1 MKRTPEEKQQLRKQ
15 KQEERMR
22 RHVVTCP
29 HCGKDVLD
37 HMTECPFC
45 KGELMPV
52 GYKPVDER
60 LIKKIRLI
68 CFLVGAAVFIGVVVY
83 VLLKG

>member
-45 KGELMPV
+45 KGELTPV